1 MLKLILVL
9 ASLVGGASYTDSEMV
24 DVAARG
30 LVDLK
35 PFACQDIT
43 RSSVIDRVCYDK
55 AKRYLLIRHR
65 MTYDQFCEIP
75 DHTVADLL
83 DAPSMG
89 QFFRHNIEEPV
100 RGAAYDCRPHLMPA
114 H

>member
-9 ASLVGGASYTDSEMV
+9 ASLIGSASIADSETV
-24 DVAARG
+24 EVETRG

-43 RSSVIDRVCYDK
+43 RSSVIDRVCYDR
-55 AKRYLLIRHR
+55 ANRYLLIRHR
-65 MTYDQFCEIP
+65 MTYDHFCDIP
-75 DHTVADLL
+75 DRVVTRLL

-89 QFFRHNIEEPV
+89 QFYRHNISS
-100 RGAAYDCRPHLMPA
+100 PA
-114 H
+114 SGTLYGCTTRQVPDY